1 MSRGKNSR
9 RTQKNLAKTTVVA
22 QEKKV
27 EEKTA
32 AETVK
37 ETVQPVKKEEV
48 KPVAEKTETVKT
60 EPVKATDKYYHYYDY
75 DMICP
80 KCAEGDSVAKCEKCN
95 TYFKVE
101 DLTEYEF
108 NSEVHYFCEK
118 DEPENINEINF
129 SDKAVSAE

>member
-1 MSRGKNSR
+1 MAYNYSNNHEDNFQDES
-9 RTQKNLAKTTVVA
+9 
-22 QEKKV
+22 
-27 EEKTA
+27 
-32 AETVK
+32 AEIIGYCSICDS
-37 ETVQPVKKEEV
+37 EI
-48 KPVAEKTETVKT
+48 
-60 EPVKATDKYYHYYDY
+60 KATDKYYHYYDY

-95 TYFKVE
+95 TYFRVE